1 MIRGRNIVCV
11 ASSWFDH
18 PTSKHHV
25 MRLLA
30 EENHVIWVNYHASR
44 RPALGNGDA
53 RLVWQRLQRVWAG
66 PQRVAPQ
73 LDVISPLLVPWPESP
88 TARWLNGHLLARCVR
103 QALARL
109 PRQPVQLW
117 LFTPDAPELIDH
129 LALEKVVYYC
139 VDEFAAFSGYNAD
152 LVADLERRTLAGS
165 HVVIATSAPLQERLA
180 QQHANV
186 HFVPHGVDL
195 EHFAAATSWDGPLP
209 ADIRNISRPIFGY
222 MGLISDWVDL
232 DLLATTARARPDWS
246 FVLLGAARCSL
257 AVLHGLRNVHCLGS
271 KPYGDLPGYC
281 AAFDVGLIPFRAT
294 RLVHAVNPIKLREY
308 LAAGLPV
315 VSTPMPE
322 VMRHAP
328 AVQVATTGVEFLPA
342 CERALALAR
351 SQPAVARQALVASEG
366 WRARLA
372 TLAEHVTG
380 QRQLGG
386 SVGHDA
392 VSEPPKPRTI
402 PAERRACAARRDGPA
417 YVGIESPSRSQP
429 PQLPR

>member
-30 EENHVIWVNYHASR
+30 EENHVVWVNYHASR
-44 RPALGNGDA
+44 RPSLGGGDV
-53 RLVWQRLQRVWAG
+53 RLVWQRLQRVRAG
-66 PQRVAPQ
+66 PQRVAPR
-73 LDVISPLLVPWPESP
+73 LDVVSPLLVPWPESP
-88 TARWLNGHLLARCVR
+88 MARWLNGHLLARCVR
-103 QALARL
+103 RALARL

-117 LFTPDAPELIDH
+117 LFTPDAPELIGH
-129 LALEKVVYYC
+129 LGAEKVVYYC

-152 LVADLERRTLAGS
+152 LVTHLERRTLAGS
-165 HVVIATSAPLQERLA
+165 DVVIATSAPLYERLSH
-180 QQHANV
+180 QHANA

-195 EHFAAATSWDGPLP
+195 EHFAAATEWKAPLP
-209 ADIRNISRPIFGY
+209 ADIRDIPRPIFGY
-222 MGLISDWVDL
+222 MGLLSDWVDL
-232 DLLATTARARPDWS
+232 DLIAATARTRPDWS

-257 AVLHGLRNVHCLGS
+257 AALHGLPNVHCLGS
-271 KPYGDLPGYC
+271 KPYADLPGYC

-328 AVQVATTGVEFLPA
+328 AVQVASTAAAFLPA
-342 CERALALAR
+342 CERALALTEA
-351 SQPAVARQALVASEG
+351 QPAASRQALVANEG

-372 TLAEHVTG
+372 MLAGIIHG
-380 QRQLGG
+380 QTPSEDSACEGACP
-386 SVGHDA
+386 A
-392 VSEPPKPRTI
+392 VPPALPGNRAPAQRRKEPASALR
-402 PAERRACAARRDGPA
+402 
-417 YVGIESPSRSQP
+417 
-429 PQLPR
+429 